1 MLPRTSVISA
11 GAWVQLIRGCE
22 KRRFQNLAVK
32 PVMSEVR
39 FNWNVFPSTRLQES
53 QIVTPVGCL
62 YTPVNEKCKKNFV
75 LDQPI
80 QCETCTGIINPH
92 ILFDRANNMW
102 KCPFCG
108 KMTYFSESFKLEE
121 DRTNWPGFLDL
132 DVDTVEYHPPA
143 DIGMPP
149 EGPLVYYFVVDS
161 YEYKDG
167 DNDGDKSFERLKLAI
182 ISSLAAIPDGAHFG
196 LISFD
201 SKVTFHKLECEL
213 SIIITEKSLF
223 SREEDLGQAK
233 GMKPTDYFRPD
244 TFSKVSKLL
253 SLDVPLNKSLPH
265 NNKSITPL
273 AGVIKVNETTRDSIV
288 EYISSLPPTYTN
300 HKPTRNSGL
309 ALYVLTAILCRFEFN
324 NMVGTTFFFSSG
336 PCTLNPGMVMDCTK
350 RNKHMRSHND
360 IAKLQAPYFV
370 SALKYYHTLA
380 LIACGLTPSAASSI
394 AYSVSSK
401 ATAYPLAPNAP
412 RWSFELFFGSL
423 DQAGVYE
430 MKPLVSETNGSIH
443 LTSSFANRNFQDT
456 LLNSIEASKKYN
468 CELTVLTSGS
478 SKVSKLVG
486 NGHSLPSSYQSD
498 KLNWAHHE
506 KVADTMGVFD
516 SATKKRNFT
525 NRWSFN
531 TIKKLDT
538 MALFFEPTTVS
549 SSAMLSAQGVTEV
562 FIQFRLKYW
571 DLKRNTWTI
580 RVTTVR
586 KPTTLASLIPHQI
599 KTSKGYRLVNP
610 KSKIVMEKEWTDSF
624 DQYAWTTLFTRLL
637 LDKIDSSLGFE
648 NFSNIT
654 NDIHDSVV
662 KLLYSVGGLLA
673 NAGESLVNPY
683 LSLQTQELLHKKFMM
698 IPQLIFSLSRNPNL
712 ISIFNSSPDETAFH
726 HLVFMRSN
734 CIQSSIMIDPV
745 LYFET
750 RKSFEKVP
758 LRIETLAQ
766 HGSGFYVLDCGF
778 NVIIYNHI
786 ADEHYKPLKL
796 HLSQNE
802 DLIYDKSSE
811 IAGPLHFL
819 QTDVFK
825 QGRSFTPSIIVT
837 QTDHSQARFF
847 TARLSPRYDSSREI
861 GAKVDQKR
869 GFWDSLKGFI
879 GKSETTN
886 TFTQYYDVL
895 SDDVSFE
902 KYCKDIFNDVQSY
915 SRTASV

>member
-1 MLPRTSVISA
+1 M
-11 GAWVQLIRGCE
+11 
-22 KRRFQNLAVK
+22 AVK
-32 PVMSEVR
+32 PGMSEVR

-75 LDQPI
+75 SDQPI
-80 QCETCTGIINPH
+80 QCETCTAIINPH
-92 ILFDRANNMW
+92 ILLDRANNMW

-108 KMTYFSESFKLEE
+108 KMSYFFESFKLDE
-121 DRTNWPGFLDL
+121 DRRNLPGFLDL
-132 DVDTVEYHPPA
+132 EVDTVEYHLPS
-143 DIGMPP
+143 DIGMPS

-167 DNDGDKSFERLKLAI
+167 DNDSDKSFERLKLAI
-182 ISSLAAIPDGAHFG
+182 ISSLAAIPDGAHIG

-201 SKVTFHKLECEL
+201 SKVTFHNLESEL
-213 SIIITEKSLF
+213 TLAVTESSIS
-223 SREEDLGQAK
+223 SREDELDQTI
-233 GMKPTDYFRPD
+233 KPTDYFRPD
-244 TFSKVSKLL
+244 KFSKVSELL
-253 SLDVPLNKSLPH
+253 NLDVPLDKSPKK
-265 NNKSITPL
+265 NNRRPSSG
-273 AGVIKVNETTRDSIV
+273 AVEVNETTRNSFV
-288 EYISSLPPTYTN
+288 EYIRSLQPTYTN
-300 HKPTRNSGL
+300 SHKPPRNSGL
-309 ALYVLTAILCRFEFN
+309 ALYVLTAILSRFEFN

-350 RNKHMRSHND
+350 RNEHMRSHND

-380 LIACGLTPSAASSI
+380 LMACGLTPSAASSI
-394 AYSVSSK
+394 AYNVSSK
-401 ATAYPLAPNAP
+401 ATAYPVAPNAP

-430 MKPLVSETNGSIH
+430 MKPLVTETNGTIH
-443 LTSSFANRNFQDT
+443 LTSSFANRNFEDA
-456 LLNSIEASKKYN
+456 LMKSIGASTKYK
-468 CELTVLTSGS
+468 CELTVLTSGN

-506 KVADTMGVFD
+506 KIADTMGEFD

-531 TIKKLDT
+531 ALKELDT
-538 MALFFEPTTVS
+538 MALFFEPTTAS
-549 SSAMLSAQGVTEV
+549 SSTMLSAQGVTEV

-571 DLKRNTWTI
+571 DLKSWKI

-586 KPTTLASLIPHQI
+586 KPTTLASLIPHQT
-599 KTSKGYRLVNP
+599 KTSKGYQLVNS

-624 DQYAWTTLFTRLL
+624 DPYAWTVLFTRLM

-648 NFSNIT
+648 NFANIT
-654 NDIHDSVV
+654 NDIHGSVV

-673 NAGESLVNPY
+673 NAGETLVNPY
-683 LSLQTQELLHKKFMM
+683 LSLQTQELLHKKFKM
-698 IPQLIFSLSRNPNL
+698 IPQLIFSLSRNPCL
-712 ISIFNSSPDETAFH
+712 INIFNSSPDETAFH
-726 HLVFMRSN
+726 YLVFMRSS

-750 RKSFEKVP
+750 GDTFEKVP
-758 LRIETLAQ
+758 LKIETLTQ
-766 HGSGFYVLDCGF
+766 NGSGFYVLDCGF

-786 ADEHYKPLKL
+786 ADDHHKLLKL

-802 DLIYDKSSE
+802 DLVYNRSST
-811 IAGPLHFL
+811 IAGPLQFL

-847 TARLSPRYDSSREI
+847 TARLSPRYNREM
-861 GAKVDQKR
+861 GATFEQKR
-869 GFWDSLKGFI
+869 GFWDGLKSFI

-902 KYCKDIFNDVQSY
+902 KYCKDLFNDVQSY